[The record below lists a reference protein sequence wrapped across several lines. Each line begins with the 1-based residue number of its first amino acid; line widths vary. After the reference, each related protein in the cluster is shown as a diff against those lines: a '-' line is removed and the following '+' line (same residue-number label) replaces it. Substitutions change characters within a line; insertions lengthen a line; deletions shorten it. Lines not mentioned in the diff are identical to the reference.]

1 MSDTRNTEFD
11 LDVLMRRIRDDVAR
25 RRKPTADPAFVV
37 AVPSETIRL
46 QRLPE
51 SSESIARKDHYSL
64 AEFLTFQDEDF
75 VHNAYRGIL
84 RREPDAGGFA
94 AYLELLREGGLAKV
108 EVLGRMRFSA
118 EGRAA
123 GVRIRGLPFAFAL
136 RSACRVP
143 VLGRMLGIVQYL
155 YRLPNIVSK
164 HEQLEAAFYQRQREL
179 HRQINIAEGMIE
191 LGILQVQ
198 RSLDATDG
206 ATRAKIDSVRAEMA
220 TATQATAL
228 EQSVDVLSGTKADR
242 EELGRIAERVIRK
255 ADVAQVAAIDER
267 VGATEQRLTTLRED
281 VAPRLVAVE
290 RALDLAALTQDG
302 VRAFD
307 AFYAAFENHF
317 RGTIEDIRQRV
328 AVYVPVIREARA
340 GTATTPVLDVGCG
353 RGEWLDLLKENGLT
367 AQGVDLNRVTVAQC
381 RERGLSV
388 VEGEA
393 IEYLR
398 ALDADSL
405 GAVTAMHVIE
415 HIPFRRLIVLFDEV
429 LRVLQPGGVAI
440 FETPNP
446 ENLMVGACNFYNDPT
461 HERPLPPEP
470 TKVVAELRG
479 FIDVSILRLHP
490 MPENVQVVD
499 GAPAVR
505 DLINRLVYGAQD
517 YALIARKPN
526 Q

>member
-1 MSDTRNTEFD
+1 
-11 LDVLMRRIRDDVAR
+11 
-25 RRKPTADPAFVV
+25 
-37 AVPSETIRL
+37 
-46 QRLPE
+46 
-51 SSESIARKDHYSL
+51 
-64 AEFLTFQDEDF
+64 
-75 VHNAYRGIL
+75 
-84 RREPDAGGFA
+84 
-94 AYLELLREGGLAKV
+94 
-108 EVLGRMRFSA
+108 
-118 EGRAA
+118 
-123 GVRIRGLPFAFAL
+123 
-136 RSACRVP
+136 
-143 VLGRMLGIVQYL
+143 
-155 YRLPNIVSK
+155 
-164 HEQLEAAFYQRQREL
+164 
-179 HRQINIAEGMIE
+179 
-191 LGILQVQ
+191 
-198 RSLDATDG
+198 
-206 ATRAKIDSVRAEMA
+206 
-220 TATQATAL
+220 
-228 EQSVDVLSGTKADR
+228 
-242 EELGRIAERVIRK
+242 
-255 ADVAQVAAIDER
+255 
-267 VGATEQRLTTLRED
+267 
-281 VAPRLVAVE
+281 
-290 RALDLAALTQDG
+290 
-302 VRAFD
+302 
-307 AFYAAFENHF
+307 
-317 RGTIEDIRQRV
+317 
-328 AVYVPVIREARA
+328 
-340 GTATTPVLDVGCG
+340 VLDVGCG

-490 MPENVQVVD
+490 MPENVQLVD